1 MSNKKVSVLI
11 RAHLDSPY
19 IEQTLDS
26 VNNQD
31 SKIIDEIIIV
41 LDRPDQNLIQRL
53 DNYRSKI
60 IIRTFKIYNSNIAN
74 SMNIGIKNCS
84 NEFIAVID
92 SDDLM
97 LPSRIRRQHLH
108 MQINTKCG
116 VVGSDALMINEYGIQ
131 IGEIK
136 MPEDDSILKK
146 IKYESPIIHPSAMLR
161 KSAVLDVCGYRE
173 FYKNAED
180 FDLFKRISFKYEL
193 NNLSLPLI
201 KYRVHDRQLTKSKL
215 YDHVWAKYAAIN
227 STSVEA
233 NITCFDKQ
241 FNSIDQ
247 FKRYVKKRPI
257 KMKGFLILYLLS
269 IKSKNYQLGNNY
281 YLAFLEI
288 TLFVLNPIV
297 RFKKLFIKLFWKG
310 D

>member
-1 MSNKKVSVLI
+1 MNNKNVSVLI

-31 SKIIDEIIIV
+31 TKIINEIVIV
-41 LDRPDQNLIQRL
+41 LDRPDQNLIRRL
-53 DNYRSKI
+53 DNYSSKI
-60 IIRTFKIYNSNIAN
+60 IIRAFQIYNSNIAN

-97 LPSRIRRQHLH
+97 LPSRIRRQYLH
-108 MQINTKCG
+108 MQLNTKCG
-116 VVGSDALMINEYGIQ
+116 VIGSDALMINEYGIQ

-136 MPEDDSILKK
+136 MPKDDSILKK

-180 FDLFKRISFKYEL
+180 FDLFKRISIKYEL

-201 KYRVHDRQLTKSKL
+201 AYRIHDRQLTKSKL

-233 NITCFDKQ
+233 NITCFGKP
-241 FNSIDQ
+241 FNNINQ
-247 FKRYVKKRPI
+247 FKCYVKKRPI
-257 KMKGFLILYLLS
+257 KMKGFLVLYLLS
-269 IKSKNYQLGNNY
+269 AKSKNYQLGNTY
-281 YLAFLEI
+281 YRAFLETI
-288 TLFVLNPIV
+288 LFLLTPIV
-297 RFKKLFIKLFWKG
+297 RFKKLFIKLFWKS

>member
-1 MSNKKVSVLI
+1 MNNKNVSVLI
-11 RAHLDSPY
+11 RAHLNSPY

-31 SKIIDEIIIV
+31 TKIIDEIVIV
-41 LDRPDQNLIQRL
+41 LDRPDQNLIRRL
-53 DNYRSKI
+53 DNYSSKI
-60 IIRTFKIYNSNIAN
+60 IIRTFQIYNSNIAN

-97 LPSRIRRQHLH
+97 LPSRIRMQYLH
-108 MQINTKCG
+108 MQLNTKCG
-116 VVGSDALMINEYGIQ
+116 VIGSDALMINEYGIQ

-136 MPEDDSILKK
+136 MPKDDSILKK

-180 FDLFKRISFKYEL
+180 FDLFKRISIKYEL

-201 KYRVHDRQLTKSKL
+201 AYRIHDRQLTKSKL
-215 YDHVWAKYAAIN
+215 YDHVWAKYAAIH

-233 NITCFDKQ
+233 NITCFGKQ
-241 FNSIDQ
+241 FNNINQ
-247 FKRYVKKRPI
+247 FKCYVKKRPI
-257 KMKGFLILYLLS
+257 KMKGFLVLYLLS
-269 IKSKNYQLGNNY
+269 TKSKNYQLGNSY
-281 YLAFLEI
+281 FRAFLETI
-288 TLFVLNPIV
+288 LFLLTPIV
-297 RFKKLFIKLFWKG
+297 RFKKLFIKLFWKS